1 MTRKS
6 KKSEATEVDSKHQD
20 KMTKDGRRRENEGN
34 ANVAEAI
41 ENVINNAAGGNNTAE
56 EDQEESS
63 HSTNDAIT
71 SGNESNQTTTGNN
84 ATPSDT
90 APIKG
95 GNNENAIQATTNEAP
110 GRAGPSG
117 KDQLKIWSK
126 RVTQKGSDSVLKKQ
140 FELQVYVA
148 AWLQKIRMGIE
159 VDIEMVRAHINELV
173 DVNTQLHI
181 NGFVTTEV
189 QQRMDKSSKDIDEI
203 FQMMSLPKSNV
214 HKNGGQSDANDQQAT
229 NETYEEANV
238 KPAATRDS
246 YSNKHEVPFYNDE
259 EVYEENDYEAL
270 EAANDKRITN
280 EVNERY

>member
-1 MTRKS
+1 MARKS
-6 KKSEATEVDSKHQD
+6 KKNEATEVDSEHQNAVTQD
-20 KMTKDGRRRENEGN
+20 SERRENESEAN
-34 ANVAEAI
+34 ASEAI
-41 ENVINNAAGGNNTAE
+41 GNVINNAAGGNHTAE

-71 SGNESNQTTTGNN
+71 RGNEANQTTTVNN

-90 APIKG
+90 VPRKG
-95 GNNENAIQATTNEAP
+95 GSNENAIQATANEAP
-110 GRAGPSG
+110 GRAGP
-117 KDQLKIWSK
+117 
-126 RVTQKGSDSVLKKQ
+126 SVLKKQ

-181 NGFVTTEV
+181 NGFVTPEV

-214 HKNGGQSDANDQQAT
+214 HTNGGQSDANDQQAT

-246 YSNKHEVPFYNDE
+246 HSNKHDEVPFYNDE
-259 EVYEENDYEAL
+259 EVYDENDYDAL